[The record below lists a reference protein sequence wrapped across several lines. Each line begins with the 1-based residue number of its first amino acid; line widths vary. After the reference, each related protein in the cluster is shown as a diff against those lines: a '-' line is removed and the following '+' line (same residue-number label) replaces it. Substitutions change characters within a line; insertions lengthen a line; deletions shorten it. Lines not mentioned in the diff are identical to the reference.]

1 MGYRMTALNRG
12 TILNGLLVLFI
23 ACQIGACSK
32 TPDGAAASA
41 QAKTTAEQA
50 ASQQNSA
57 RPEQHA
63 EAADSVDQKL
73 EAYIGCY
80 NRVDESA
87 HRSINR
93 YSSWVK
99 DMKAGPSGKEKIVYG
114 LYQINSESIAS
125 CKQAFASAAQAKPA
139 LALDAAGTAYIDAL
153 GALGKIV
160 EEAYPYYDR
169 ENYKDDGFAKGK
181 QLHTQLVAQISAF
194 QTASDTFS
202 NEIEKEND
210 KRLEAQMNKLE
221 KEQGRKLPY
230 LEMASMHLAK
240 QLVRL
245 IEADTFPADQAGTS
259 LAAFEKIAD
268 ETMAFAVANKAALP
282 TSWSSFESSAEGFRK
297 AAKERVRRIR
307 DNVAY
312 SEGEKMMLKPG
323 SAWMVEGSQ
332 EKLIKAYNAMVE
344 ASNRLN

>member
-12 TILNGLLVLFI
+12 TILNGLLVLFV

-32 TPDGAAASA
+32 TPEQAATAA
-41 QAKTTAEQA
+41 QPKATAEQA
-50 ASQQNSA
+50 PAA
-57 RPEQHA
+57 RPEPQA
-63 EAADSVDQKL
+63 DAAASVDQKL
-73 EAYIGCY
+73 EAYISCY
-80 NRVDESA
+80 NRIDESA

-93 YSSWVK
+93 YASWVK
-99 DMKAGPSGKEKIVYG
+99 DMKAGPSGKEQIVYG
-114 LYQINSESIAS
+114 LYQINGEAIAS

-153 GALGKIV
+153 GALGKVV

-181 QLHTQLVAQISAF
+181 QLHIQLAAQISAF
-194 QTASDTFS
+194 QAASDNFS
-202 NEIEKEND
+202 KEIEKEND

-240 QLVRL
+240 QLIRL
-245 IEADTFPADQAGTS
+245 IDADTFPADQAVTS
-259 LAAFEKIAD
+259 LAAYEKIAD
-268 ETMAFAVANKAALP
+268 ETMAFALANKAALP
-282 TSWSSFESSAEGFRK
+282 TAWSAFESSAEGFRK

-307 DNVAY
+307 DNVPY
-312 SEGEKMMLKPG
+312 SDGEKMMLKPG

-332 EKLIKAYNAMVE
+332 EKLIKAYNSMVE